1 MFNTSVKANFS
12 ISLSV
17 DCKLG
22 CVRRND
28 YIDYSV
34 SRNVSKH
41 PYFGRIIFIFPL
53 VKKAA
58 FLIKRYF
65 VASMGAK
72 VEVLAHPGD
81 KYCEDRQAG

>member
-1 MFNTSVKANFS
+1 MF
-12 ISLSV
+12 L
-17 DCKLG
+17 
-22 CVRRND
+22 
-28 YIDYSV
+28 
-34 SRNVSKH
+34 
-41 PYFGRIIFIFPL
+41 P

>member
-1 MFNTSVKANFS
+1 MQIFQFLYILIANLDVFIETIRLIIQFLTISQNTLTLA
-12 ISLSV
+12 
-17 DCKLG
+17 G
-22 CVRRND
+22 
-28 YIDYSV
+28 
-34 SRNVSKH
+34 
-41 PYFGRIIFIFPL
+41 IIFIFSI

>member
-1 MFNTSVKANFS
+1 MWLFDTSVKQIFHFLYLLTANLDVFIEKIRLIIQFLAISQNTLILAGIIFS
-12 ISLSV
+12 I
-17 DCKLG
+17 
-22 CVRRND
+22 
-28 YIDYSV
+28 I
-34 SRNVSKH
+34 
-41 PYFGRIIFIFPL
+41 
-53 VKKAA
+53 KKAV

>member
-1 MFNTSVKANFS
+1 MSTFCQHSYHRKCQRKGVGGQKKPKTFQRSM
-12 ISLSV
+12 
-17 DCKLG
+17 
-22 CVRRND
+22 RTT
-28 YIDYSV
+28 
-34 SRNVSKH
+34 
-41 PYFGRIIFIFPL
+41 PYFGRIIFNFPL

>member
-1 MFNTSVKANFS
+1 MNLDVFIEKIRLIIQFLAISQNTLTLA
-12 ISLSV
+12 
-17 DCKLG
+17 G
-22 CVRRND
+22 
-28 YIDYSV
+28 
-34 SRNVSKH
+34 
-41 PYFGRIIFIFPL
+41 IIFIFSI

>member
-1 MFNTSVKANFS
+1 MS
-12 ISLSV
+12 
-17 DCKLG
+17 KLVFYG
-22 CVRRND
+22 IVFCTL
-28 YIDYSV
+28 IDEDDVAWYV
-34 SRNVSKH
+34 
-41 PYFGRIIFIFPL
+41 GIIFIFSI

-81 KYCEDRQAG
+81 KYCADRQAG